1 MAGLDPAIQAFVA
14 AKRAQLNRLRLVHRK
29 NLNTDLTD

>member
-1 MAGLDPAIQAFVA
+1 MAGFDPATHAFVA
-14 AKRAQLNRLRLVHRK
+14 AKRAYLKRLRLVLMK